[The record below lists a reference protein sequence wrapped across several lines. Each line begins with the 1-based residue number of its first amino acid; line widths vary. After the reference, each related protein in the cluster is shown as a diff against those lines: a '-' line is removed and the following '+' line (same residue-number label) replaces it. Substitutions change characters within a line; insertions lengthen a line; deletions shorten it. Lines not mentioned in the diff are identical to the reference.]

1 MTGRPVDVLQRAE
14 KVQAALYR
22 ISEAAQTSEDLD
34 KLYRLIHSV
43 IGELMPAE
51 NLYIALYDDET
62 GLLSFPYYVDEF
74 DTAPLPQKPGRG
86 LTEYVLRSGLP
97 LLATPEVYERLL
109 AEGQVDLI
117 GSPSLDWL
125 GAPLKTAKKTLGM
138 MAIQTYSVQ
147 VRYSHADLDVLAFV
161 STQAAMAIERK
172 QAEAALRD
180 SESRYRLLFENAPV
194 GTLLVNVQGQIV
206 DLNRMALKILGSPSH
221 EATKQINVLKFPP
234 LIEVG
239 FAAHVQHCLESGQA
253 IVAECPYTSKWGK
266 TSFVQYFLTP
276 ILNGNGRTGQVQVI
290 LEDITERKGSEVQ
303 IRKLNRMLQ
312 VSSQVNQV
320 LVHVTDETELMQQV
334 CQILVEVGGYRLAW
348 IGLAE
353 QNNDKRV
360 RPVAAAGIDVK
371 TIQGIHI
378 TWDDSADGS
387 GPTGIAIRTGR
398 YALSRDI
405 LTDAN
410 FAPWQALVIGSGI
423 ASAISLPLLSDGKA
437 FGSAQVYADQP
448 EAFDEAEIQLLT
460 EMSNDLAY
468 GILGLRERARR
479 KQAEET
485 LRASEEKF
493 SKAFRTSPDAI
504 NINRL
509 SDGLFIEINSGF
521 TEITG
526 YTPEDVQGKT
536 SLEIQIWDDP
546 ADRERLVTGLRASG
560 EVVNME
566 AGFRLKDGRTKTGL
580 MSARII
586 QINGETCIL
595 SITRDISER
604 NQIELERAQRLVEL
618 EAVNRISTALRT
630 VQTLDE
636 MLPRLL
642 DETLGMLEIGD
653 AAIWLYD
660 ENNRALLPSV
670 ARGWFTGLDPVPIQ
684 PGEGIGG
691 RVFSTGQVYRV
702 EDFATDEQTLEA
714 HRPRVRSGW
723 GGVCIP
729 IKTAVETI
737 GVFYVSTPLPR
748 SLTSEEVH
756 LLTILSEIAG
766 NAVHR
771 MRLHEQTELHV
782 KRLNSL
788 RTVDMTITS
797 SLDLRIT
804 LDILLEQVINQLQ
817 VDAADVLLYREP
829 VHMLEFS
836 AGRGWHGSGIR
847 RTRMHLDEG
856 QAARVAAERKMIHIP
871 DLSTPENGSWGSAFV
886 KEEGFLCY
894 FGVPL
899 IAKGSVKG
907 VLELFHRTT
916 FTPDTEWL
924 EFLETLASQAAI
936 AIDDT
941 QLFDHLQRSNAEL
954 TVAYDTTIEG
964 WSRALELRDR
974 ETEGHTRRVTEI
986 TLELARSMG
995 VFREDRL
1002 VQIHRGALLHDIGK
1016 MAIPDNILFK
1026 QSPLTEE
1033 EWQVMRL
1040 HPTYAYEML
1049 SRIAYL
1055 HPALAIPLYHHER
1068 WDGTG
1073 YPKGLKGEQIPF
1085 EARIFAV
1092 VDVWDALTIKRPY
1105 REAWSLE
1112 KAQDY
1117 ILSNSG
1123 THFDPKVVEAFMRLL
1138 DSGFLRREV

>member
-1 MTGRPVDVLQRAE
+1 LTGNPVDVLQRAE

-34 KLYRLIHSV
+34 ELYRLIHSV

-62 GLLSFPYYVDEF
+62 ELLSFPYYMDEF

-97 LLATPEVYERLL
+97 LLATPEVYDRLL

-125 GAPLKTAKKTLGM
+125 GAPLKTAKKIIGM

-147 VRYSHADLDVLAFV
+147 VRYSRADLDVLAFV
-161 STQAAMAIERK
+161 SSQAAMAIERK

-194 GTLLVNVQGQIV
+194 GTLLVNAQGQIV
-206 DLNRMALKILGSPSH
+206 DLNRMALKILGSPSR
-221 EATKQINVLKFPP
+221 EATQQINILNFPP

-239 FAAHVQHCLESGQA
+239 FSAHVQHCLESGQA

-266 TSFVQYFLTP
+266 TSYVQYFLTP

-290 LEDITERKGSEVQ
+290 LEDITERKASEVQ

-312 VSSQVNQV
+312 VGSQVNQA
-320 LVHVTDETELMQQV
+320 LVRVTDEVELMQQV
-334 CQILVEVGGYRLAW
+334 CQILVEVGGYHLAW

-353 QNNDKRV
+353 QGNGKRV
-360 RPVAAAGIDVK
+360 YPVAAAGINFKD
-371 TIQGIHI
+371 IQDLHI
-378 TWDDSADGS
+378 TWDDSATGS
-387 GPTGIAIRTGR
+387 DPTGIAIRTGR
-398 YALSRDI
+398 YVLSRNIQTDPR
-405 LTDAN
+405 LT
-410 FAPWQALVIGSGI
+410 PWQALIIESGFT
-423 ASAISLPLLSDGKA
+423 STISLPLLSGGTA
-437 FGSAQVYADQP
+437 FGSAQVFADQP

-479 KQAEET
+479 LQAEET

-493 SKAFRTSPDAI
+493 AKAFQASPDAI
-504 NINRL
+504 TINRI
-509 SDGLFIEINSGF
+509 SDGMYIDINHGF
-521 TEITG
+521 SVLTG
-526 YTPEDVQGKT
+526 YSREEVIGKT
-536 SLEIQIWDDP
+536 DLELQIWADP
-546 ADRERLVTGLRASG
+546 ADSDRTTDDLQANG
-560 EVVNME
+560 EIQNLETV
-566 AGFRLKDGRTKTGL
+566 FRLKDGGLKTGL
-580 MSARII
+580 MSARLL
-586 QINGETCIL
+586 QINGEACIL

-604 NQIELERAQRLVEL
+604 KQVDLERTQRLVEL

-642 DETLGMLEIGD
+642 EETLGMLEIED

-660 ENNRALLPSV
+660 ENSMALLPSV
-670 ARGWFTGLDPVPIQ
+670 ARGWFNELDPTPIQ

-691 RVFSTGQVYRV
+691 LVFTTGQVFQTQN
-702 EDFATDEQTLEA
+702 FASDEQILDSHCLHAPT
-714 HRPRVRSGW
+714 GW

-737 GVFYVSTPLPR
+737 GVFFVSTPPPR
-748 SLTSEEVH
+748 SLTPEEVH

-817 VDAADVLLYREP
+817 VDAADVLLYREQ
-829 VHMLEFS
+829 VNMLEFS
-836 AGRGWHGSGIR
+836 AGRGWRGSSHR
-847 RTRMHLDEG
+847 RARMHLDEG
-856 QAARVAAERKMIHIP
+856 QAARVTIERKMIHIP
-871 DLSTPENGSWGSAFV
+871 DLSNPENGTWGRTFV

-907 VLELFHRTT
+907 VLELFHHSP

-964 WSRALELRDR
+964 WARALELRDR

-995 VFREDRL
+995 IFREDHL
-1002 VQIHRGALLHDIGK
+1002 VHIRRGALLHDIGK

-1026 QSPLTEE
+1026 HSPLTEK
-1033 EWQVMRL
+1033 EWEVMRL
-1040 HPTYAYEML
+1040 HPTYAYDML
-1049 SRIAYL
+1049 SRISYL

-1112 KAQDY
+1112 KSRDY
-1117 ILSNSG
+1117 ILSNAG

-1138 DSGFLRREV
+1138 DSGFLRG